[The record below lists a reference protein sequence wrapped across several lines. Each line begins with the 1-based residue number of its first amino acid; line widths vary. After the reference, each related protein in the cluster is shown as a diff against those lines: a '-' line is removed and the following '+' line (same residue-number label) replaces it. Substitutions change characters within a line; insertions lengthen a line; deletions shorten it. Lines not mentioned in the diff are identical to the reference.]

1 MNETEFLDLLR
12 YYFRNGKPEEV
23 KEILSDYESHLKKE
37 RNGALQRSRLPKS
50 WGAPEIFMTPTS
62 RKAWWMKG
70 QKPAS

>member
-23 KEILSDYESHLKKE
+23 KEILSDYESHFEEGKKRGLTE
-37 RNGALQRSRLPKS
+37 EQIAKES
-50 WGAPEIFMTPTS
+50 GAPEIFMTPTS

-70 QKPAS
+70 QKPA